1 MHACSEQV
9 QGQASKPS
17 DGGDLE
23 GEGREGTASE
33 GGEASARGER
43 AAEAGKA
50 GKGGKEAKELDRS
63 KSSRCWSR
71 PGPAETDRPASAA
84 PRFNAHLD
92 GDGGTNKT
100 TLSKER
106 KRGAPSSPWLAGE
119 TRALSSS
126 QNSSRSTSSAT
137 RGPPTQRQEIRRRK
151 RQEQ

>member
-17 DGGDLE
+17 EGGDLE

-63 KSSRCWSR
+63 KSSKPLLEQAR
-71 PGPAETDRPASAA
+71 PGRDRPTGQRGTSL
-84 PRFNAHLD
+84 RRGSGWRNEQDYSLNGKEEG
-92 GDGGTNKT
+92 GD
-100 TLSKER
+100 
-106 KRGAPSSPWLAGE
+106 PPSPWLACS
-119 TRALSSS
+119 TS
-126 QNSSRSTSSAT
+126 QNFIKEHFERD
-137 RGPPTQRQEIRRRK
+137 
-151 RQEQ
+151 